1 MIFLRWEVASVS
13 ILPAV
18 VQGSLDLF
26 DACITNPILVVPVS
40 LVETSDTLRKTIQH
54 LCILLKEGLA
64 LQVLSCGVVSKWTG
78 SNKGHIT
85 LADRNVGPKWSESIV
100 LRKSAFAMRG
110 HELVCK
116 LKDLK
121 LLSK

>member
-1 MIFLRWEVASVS
+1 MISLCGEVASVS

-40 LVETSDTLRKTIQH
+40 LVETSDTSRSTLRKTIQH

-78 SNKGHIT
+78 SNK
-85 LADRNVGPKWSESIV
+85 NVGPKWSVMI
-100 LRKSAFAMRG
+100 RA
-110 HELVCK
+110 
-116 LKDLK
+116 
-121 LLSK
+121 

>member
-1 MIFLRWEVASVS
+1 MIFLRREVASVS

-26 DACITNPILVVPVS
+26 DACITNHILVVPVS

-78 SNKGHIT
+78 SNKGI
-85 LADRNVGPKWSESIV
+85 
-100 LRKSAFAMRG
+100 
-110 HELVCK
+110 
-116 LKDLK
+116 
-121 LLSK
+121 LLSRTEMLDRSGLSLSCCVNPRSRCVGTSSFVN